1 MDSPTGQRRISLDF
15 QDGGLVDSKM
25 EKFETE
31 YEEQGSV
38 KRQYIA
44 ATVAN
49 LAAMVAGCCMGW
61 TSPTLP
67 YLESTKYIILTKGE
81 EGWISSILALS
92 AAIGP
97 FPAGMTANRYGHKK
111 ALLGTAAIY
120 ILSWILLTAAKGAGL
135 MYVARFLFGLS
146 IGATFTVVPMYVGE
160 IAEVLIE
167 HSYPWIKIRGALG
180 SFTQLLCT
188 LGFMYVYSI
197 GPYVSY
203 ISLGVACT
211 AVSVLFLVTMLF
223 IPDSPYQLVKRGDR
237 EGARKALQ
245 WLRSKS
251 SSGVNKELNELQVA
265 VDEQAS
271 QKTSLRDLVATRGN
285 VKALI
290 LSLGLV
296 GWQQF
301 SGINAVLFFSQAI
314 FKMSGGTLD
323 PSIATILIGVVMFLA
338 SGCTPL
344 LVDRTGRRFLLLTS
358 AVGMTLS
365 QGVLGLFFFLRHID
379 VDTTNIGLLP
389 VGSLIVYI
397 IVYSIGFGPLPWAVM
412 GELFSPKVKS
422 TASSLTASFCWVLG
436 FLITKF
442 FQDIVDGLGTH
453 SAFWMFSVCCGLAG
467 MFVFF
472 LLPETKGK
480 SLQEIQLLLE
490 K

>member
-160 IAEVLIE
+160 IAEDKV
-167 HSYPWIKIRGALG
+167 RGALG